1 MASDLPKH
9 HVGASANIRAQLGRI
24 DQQSWGSP
32 FLINAPN
39 SKRADRTGLQTG
51 ALISDKSP
59 LAETL
64 KPLQSSLQ
72 DKSGVDIGMTY
83 FQNWGDTQ
91 ESLLL
96 YAKPQ
101 TVSEVQ
107 QLVKGAAD
115 PDINIKVRT
124 VVSSCMHGKILQ
136 PK

>member
-9 HVGASANIRAQLGRI
+9 HVGASANIRAQRQLGRI
-24 DQQSWGSP
+24 DQQSWDSP
-32 FLINAPN
+32 FLINAPY

-51 ALISDKSP
+51 ALISDKAA

-72 DKSGVDIGMTY
+72 AKSGVDIEMTY

-101 TVSEVQ
+101 KVYEVQ
-107 QLVKGAAD
+107 QLVKSAAD
-115 PDINIKVRT
+115 PDINIQVRNI
-124 VVSSCMHGKILQ
+124 VSPCMHGKI
-136 PK
+136 